1 MNVTQRPLNNT
12 CCFASIMVL
21 SGKTLPLLTNYCPA
35 CNLQLRWLK
44 KFTRIEDPQLIK
56 RMPVMQ
62 YVGEKSAMKRSKH
75 VYSWGLAVTGA
86 LGNPNFLQPTP
97 TGDKKRDKKLMLY
110 WKPLEQFSKPQKI
123 KAFDEFNVSI
133 LS

>member
-1 MNVTQRPLNNT
+1 MAFRS
-12 CCFASIMVL
+12 AM
-21 SGKTLPLLTNYCPA
+21 PLLSNYCPA
-35 CNLQLRWLK
+35 CTSQLRWLK
-44 KFTRIEDPQLIK
+44 KFTRIEDPQLTK

-62 YVGEKSAMKRSKH
+62 YVGEKSKLKRSKH

-97 TGDKKRDKKLMLY
+97 TGNKKRDKNLLVS
-110 WKPLEQFSKPQKI
+110 WKPREQFSKPQKVR
-123 KAFDEFNVSI
+123 AVDDFNVST